1 MEKEYRHNNKVAIYR
16 SADGETQLSVE
27 IDKDTVWLNA
37 NQMAELF
44 GRDSKTIRKHINN
57 AIREELAGEVVV
69 AKFATTGY
77 YRLLYISSGG
87 IADIFEKAKSFF
99 PKSFSEAPIW

>member
-1 MEKEYRHNNKVAIYR
+1 MVTRKETETETATDTETETRKKESR
-16 SADGETQLSVE
+16 SITGFSCFDLSQ
-27 IDKDTVWLNA
+27 N
-37 NQMAELF
+37 
-44 GRDSKTIRKHINN
+44 
-57 AIREELAGEVVV
+57 
-69 AKFATTGY
+69 FATTGY